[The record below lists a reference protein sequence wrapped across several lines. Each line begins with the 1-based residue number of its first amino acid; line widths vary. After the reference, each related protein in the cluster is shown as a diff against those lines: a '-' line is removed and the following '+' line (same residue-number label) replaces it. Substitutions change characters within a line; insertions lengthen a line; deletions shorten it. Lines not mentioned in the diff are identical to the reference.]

1 VTSSVHQGSVL
12 GPVLFNIFISD
23 IDDGLECTL
32 IKFAD
37 GTKLSGTVDTFEG
50 RDAIQRHLN
59 LKRWASVNLM
69 RFNIAKCKALHL
81 GGSNL
86 RYVYRMGE
94 ELRKSRS
101 FFAGLRVLVDEKLN
115 MSQQCAFT
123 AQEAN
128 SILGSIRRDV
138 ASTLPLL
145 GRIWSTAFSSRNPSI
160 GKMWSCWRGSRG
172 GPKRRLKGWSTFL
185 AKTG

>member
-1 VTSSVHQGSVL
+1 MTSSVHQGSVL

-69 RFNIAKCKALHL
+69 RFNIAKCKVLHL
-81 GGSNL
+81 GWSNL
-86 RYVYRMGE
+86 RYVYR
-94 ELRKSRS
+94 
-101 FFAGLRVLVDEKLN
+101 
-115 MSQQCAFT
+115 
-123 AQEAN
+123 
-128 SILGSIRRDV
+128 LG
-138 ASTLPLL
+138 
-145 GRIWSTAFSSRNPSI
+145 
-160 GKMWSCWRGSRG
+160 
-172 GPKRRLKGWSTFL
+172 
-185 AKTG
+185 